1 MINKARTMHNLNR
14 SSETIIINSEIVPV
28 VDAISDLLGIK
39 NLRIN
44 GRQYKKLRKRKF
56 YEDNIDLIASFGAIL
71 GIDKIDKATKEY
83 IIKNKLTPKLIAQPE
98 GAMIAID
105 TTSGAIRA
113 MVGEVDTLKTMNLIE
128 PHKQKFSLEVHSKH
142 YILQPQLI

>member
-1 MINKARTMHNLNR
+1 MAQTYIKMGTQYIQPLIDLEAQKYADKVTNDMINKARTMHNLNR

-56 YEDNIDLIASFGAIL
+56 YEDNIDRS
-71 GIDKIDKATKEY
+71 
-83 IIKNKLTPKLIAQPE
+83 NC
-98 GAMIAID
+98 
-105 TTSGAIRA
+105 
-113 MVGEVDTLKTMNLIE
+113 
-128 PHKQKFSLEVHSKH
+128 KFWS
-142 YILQPQLI
+142 YTWN

>member
-83 IIKNKLTPKLIAQPE
+83 IIKN
-98 GAMIAID
+98 
-105 TTSGAIRA
+105 
-113 MVGEVDTLKTMNLIE
+113 N
-128 PHKQKFSLEVHSKH
+128 
-142 YILQPQLI
+142 